1 MKKTIV
7 FFTVAVC
14 VFVFSG
20 WSFQDHQANNY
31 EAFAN
36 GRWGPKKIVVM
47 TRNIY
52 VGGNVDRIIEADPED
67 QLEALLLTLDELQ
80 TTDFPERAI
89 ALAKEIKWKRPH
101 LVGLQE
107 VSLIDINLP
116 ALGYDFTLDYEAIF
130 MSTLQ
135 AMGLDYYIAGKI
147 KNTDVVLPLDAVNYV
162 ALEDYDVVLARNDVL
177 TSSVEAENYV
187 ARFAPPSLGGQQ
199 IIRGY
204 VAVDAEIDSRK
215 YRFVNT
221 HLEPFI
227 DAVKMGQAVELMGA
241 LASET
246 LPIILLGDV
255 NAAAPN
261 DPVYQFIVGSDFV
274 DIWPRNK
281 RQNNPDG
288 FTSGHDSDLLNT
300 EVLLD
305 KRIDIIF
312 VRSHVWH
319 NSYQD
324 IGPVIAFVVGDEL
337 KDRTPSGLWP
347 SDHAGVLAQLKIPM
361 Y

>member
-1 MKKTIV
+1 MKKGIV
-7 FFTVAVC
+7 FCAVI
-14 VFVFSG
+14 VGVIVFSG
-20 WSFQDHQANNY
+20 WSWQDQQAADL

-52 VGGNVDRIIEADPED
+52 VGGNVDRIIEAEPED
-67 QLEALLLTLDELQ
+67 QLAALLLTLNELQ
-80 TTDFPERAI
+80 TTNFPERAV

-116 ALGYDFTLDYEAIF
+116 DYGFDFFLDYETIF
-130 MSTLQ
+130 MDTLQ

-147 KNTDVVLPLDAVNYV
+147 KNTDVILPLDATNYV
-162 ALEDYDVVLARNDVL
+162 ALADYDVVLARNDVM
-177 TSSVEAENYV
+177 TSNVEEENFV
-187 ARFAPPSLGGQQ
+187 ARFAPPALGGQE

-204 VAVDAEIDSRK
+204 VAVDAKIGKSE

-221 HLEPFI
+221 HLEPFV

-246 LPIILLGDV
+246 LPVILLGDV
-255 NAAAPN
+255 NAEAPD
-261 DPVYQFIVGSDFV
+261 DPVYQFIAGSGFV
-274 DIWPRNK
+274 DIWLRNK
-281 RQNNPDG
+281 RRNNPNG

-300 EVLLD
+300 EVKLD
-305 KRIDIIF
+305 QRIDIIF
-312 VRSHVWH
+312 VRSHVWQ

-337 KDRTPSGLWP
+337 RERTPSGLWP
-347 SDHAGVLAQLKIPM
+347 SDHAGVLAQLKIPVH
-361 Y
+361 